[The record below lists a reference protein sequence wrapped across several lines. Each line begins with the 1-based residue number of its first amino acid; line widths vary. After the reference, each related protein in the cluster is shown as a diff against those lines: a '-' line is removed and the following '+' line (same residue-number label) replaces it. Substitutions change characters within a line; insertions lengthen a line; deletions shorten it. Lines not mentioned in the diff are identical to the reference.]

1 MPRPP
6 LAILAALALPGCAVL
21 ANLGTG
27 SGSDL
32 QVASYNIRHGR
43 GMDNR
48 VALERTAAVLRS
60 LDADIV
66 GLQEVD
72 RNVERSGRV
81 DEPALLGNLLGM
93 QHAFG
98 AFMDYQGGRY
108 GLAILSRYPIASSRE
123 IVLPTGEEPRVA
135 LAARIVLPGGDTV
148 TAINVHFDWVE
159 NDAVRVRQ
167 ARTLSAVLDTLSDPW
182 LLLGDFNDGPDSR
195 TLRVFEDMVH
205 PAPKPPDSSFTFPS
219 NDPVKEIDYIFAQ
232 HSDRWRSGTVRV
244 VVDSVASDHRPVLT
258 IIRHLPDNPG
268 RPRVRNDP

>member
-1 MPRPP
+1 MPRSHI
-6 LAILAALALPGCAVL
+6 AILAALALSGCAIL

-32 QVASYNIRHGR
+32 QLASYNIRHGR

-81 DEPALLGNLLGM
+81 DQAALLGNLLGM
-93 QHAFG
+93 RHAFG

-108 GLAILSRYPIASSRE
+108 GMAILSRYPIASSRE
-123 IVLPTGEEPRVA
+123 IMLPAGEEPRIA
-135 LAARIVLPGGDTV
+135 LAARIVLPGGDTI

-159 NDAVRVRQ
+159 NDAARIRQ
-167 ARTLSAVLDTLSDPW
+167 ARALSVVLDSLSDPW
-182 LLLGDFNDGPDSR
+182 LLMGDFNDGPDSR
-195 TLRVFEDMVH
+195 ALRVFEDMVH
-205 PAPKPPDSSFTFPS
+205 PAPKPADSSFTFPS
-219 NDPVKEIDYIFAQ
+219 TAPVKEIDYIFAQ
-232 HSDRWRSGTVRV
+232 RSDDWRSGPVRV
-244 VVDSVASDHRPVLT
+244 VVDSVASDHRPVVT
-258 IIRHLPDNPG
+258 TIRHVLAAPG
-268 RPRVRNDP
+268 RPRQRTN

>member
-1 MPRPP
+1 MRPHLP
-6 LAILAALALPGCAVL
+6 LIAVALLSGCSVL
-21 ANLGTG
+21 ANLGSGTG
-27 SGSDL
+27 TEL
-32 QVASYNIRHGR
+32 EVASYNIRHGR
-43 GMDNR
+43 GIDNR
-48 VALERTAAVLRS
+48 VALERTAGVIRA

-81 DEPALLGNLLGM
+81 DQPALLGNLLGL

-108 GLAILSRYPIASSRE
+108 GLAILSRHPIVSSRE

-135 LAARIVLPGGDTV
+135 LAARIALPSGDTI

-167 ARTLSAVLDTLSDPW
+167 ARTLSVVLDTLSDPW

-195 TLRVFEDMVH
+195 TLRVFEDLVH
-205 PAPKPPDSSFTFPS
+205 PVSKPADSTFTFPS
-219 NDPVKEIDYIFAQ
+219 TAPAREIDYIFAER
-232 HSDRWRSGTVRV
+232 SERWRTGTVRV
-244 VVDSVASDHRPVLT
+244 VVDSVASDHRPVRT
-258 IIRHLPDNPG
+258 TVRHVPANPG
-268 RPRVRNDP
+268 RPRN